1 MTLDEM
7 KALSPEK
14 QKALYKKI
22 AAVRKDYKQVNYS
35 CVYGAGG
42 ETVGRAIGK
51 GTRAGT
57 ALVESYWK
65 RNWSVKAIAEDQ
77 VTKTCNGRMWLYNPV
92 SKFWYSL
99 RYKKDIFST
108 LNQGTGVYCFD
119 TWVKWVRSK
128 NLPIIGQFHDEIIG
142 MIRKGLRERAVAVC
156 KWAISK
162 TNEELGLNRDLD
174 CSIDFGDSYAEIH

>member
-7 KALSPEK
+7 KALPPEK
-14 QKALYKKI
+14 QAALYKRI
-22 AAVRKDYKQVNYS
+22 SASRKTYKAVNYS

-42 ETVGRAIGK
+42 ESVGRDTGK
-51 GTRAGT
+51 GTSGGK
-57 ALVESYWK
+57 ALVETYWG
-65 RNWSVKAIAEDQ
+65 RNWSVKAIADDQ
-77 VTKTCNGRMWLYNPV
+77 ITKTVNGRMWLYNPL
-92 SKFWYSL
+92 SGFWYSL

-142 MIRKGLRERAVAVC
+142 LIRKGLRERAEAVC
-156 KWAISK
+156 KWAVQK